1 MFRGR
6 NPREGKGS
14 GSLKQSGNGNVSGG
28 GWSVQSPPNKRRKR
42 KMAYEEKYYDWIIS
56 DIFRKV
62 KIEIKAK
69 NFDDAIRAARNA
81 YQNFS

>member
-1 MFRGR
+1 
-6 NPREGKGS
+6 
-14 GSLKQSGNGNVSGG
+14 
-28 GWSVQSPPNKRRKR
+28 
-42 KMAYEEKYYDWIIS
+42 MAYEEKYYDWIIS